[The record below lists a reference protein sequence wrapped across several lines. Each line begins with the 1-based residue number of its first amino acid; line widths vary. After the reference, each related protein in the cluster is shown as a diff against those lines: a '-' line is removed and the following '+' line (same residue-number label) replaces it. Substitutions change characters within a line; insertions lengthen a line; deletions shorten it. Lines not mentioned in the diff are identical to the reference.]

1 MKQKELKNLAKKI
14 AKLEIQ
20 MNNSTDEDEIELIA
34 NEMMVLTGRVHSF
47 EELDLLD
54 EMVQEILQNS

>member
-20 MNNSTDEDEIELIA
+20 MNNSTDEDEVELIA

-54 EMVQEILQNS
+54 EMIQEILQNS

>member
-54 EMVQEILQNS
+54 EMIQEILQNS

>member
-34 NEMMVLTGRVHSF
+34 NEMMALTGRVHSF